1 MPLFAIETIQDL
13 NPHSL
18 LLYST
23 FGLESAYYTNKDV
36 FNYIRMR
43 IIHLIFGICCLSRI
57 AMALGVSTLLRN
69 IFHVNSRVHHHFLAY

>member
-1 MPLFAIETIQDL
+1 MLLFAIEIIQDMSP
-13 NPHSL
+13 NSL
-18 LLYST
+18 LLYAT
-23 FGLESAYYTNKDV
+23 IGLESAYYNNKNV